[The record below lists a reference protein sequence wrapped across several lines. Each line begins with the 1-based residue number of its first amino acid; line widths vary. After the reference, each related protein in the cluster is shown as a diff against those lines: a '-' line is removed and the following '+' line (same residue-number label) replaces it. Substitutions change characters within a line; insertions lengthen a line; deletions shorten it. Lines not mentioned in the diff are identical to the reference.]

1 MLKKLLMGLLLL
13 CSTLLAT
20 VEHIDATPS
29 AIKGIKIIDIRTP
42 SEWMQTGIVEGSHTI
57 MFFDEQGGYDA
68 DTFLSTLNKVVTK
81 DEKFAL
87 ICRTGSR
94 TTMISQFLSEKLG
107 YNVVNL
113 KGGILSLMAQGYK
126 PTPYKK

>member
-1 MLKKLLMGLLLL
+1 MGLLLL

-68 DTFLSTLNKVVTK
+68 DTFLSALNKIVTK

>member
-1 MLKKLLMGLLLL
+1 MGLLLL

-68 DTFLSTLNKVVTK
+68 DTFLNTLNKVVTK

-94 TTMISQFLSEKLG
+94 TTMISQFLSEKMG